1 MKNQYFLYKI
11 IAIFTFIVTFQ
22 EKTMAADIVD
32 YKIIKKIN
40 ENIEIRQYKDIILAT
55 TTAKIG
61 ENNKLF
67 RSLFKFISGDNAQ
80 DQEIKMTA
88 PVFQEKS
95 ETELSMSFIMPKNF
109 DLSNLPIPNDKNIK
123 IRSIKNQKFIAIRFS
138 GSSSDKNFKK
148 YQAILVKKIN
158 ELGLDAD
165 LEKPIKAY
173 YNQPLT
179 LPFLKRNE
187 ILYHLN

>member
-11 IAIFTFIVTFQ
+11 IAIFIFIITFQ
-22 EKTMAADIVD
+22 EKIMAADIVN
-32 YKIIKKIN
+32 YQIIKKID
-40 ENIEIRQYKDIILAT
+40 ENIEIRQYQDIILAT

-95 ETELSMSFIMPKNF
+95 DKYSSMSFVMPENF
-109 DLSNLPIPNDKNIK
+109 DLSNLPMPNDKNIK
-123 IRSIKNQKFIAIRFS
+123 IRSIKNQQFIAIRFS
-138 GSSSDKNFKK
+138 GRSSDKNFKK
-148 YQAILVKKIN
+148 ISN
-158 ELGLDAD
+158 
-165 LEKPIKAY
+165 
-173 YNQPLT
+173 N
-179 LPFLKRNE
+179 FS
-187 ILYHLN
+187 